1 MNGRSS
7 VSLPIVQVKPAY
19 TAAMAKKIS
28 LPDVLADASTYYGN
42 SSAPRRHNVELAVHL
57 EDGWLVPPGG
67 QFSYVEHVGKVSQ
80 AEGFVTGFGI
90 VASPE
95 NDGSVTTAPVV
106 GGGICQVST
115 TIFQA
120 AFWAGLRIDERYEHP
135 YWLQTYG
142 EPPRGMKGLDAM
154 VNVEDDWSLDLKF
167 TNTTGNWI
175 AVVVTADGERVT
187 AQIRGTDPGW
197 TVQVFD
203 PVITDVIPADTR
215 TYYTESPELPS
226 GQELQVE
233 TAQEGFTATVH
244 RVVTDRE
251 GKVVDDLALTSTY
264 APSRTTILRGTGP
277 ADG

>member
-1 MNGRSS
+1 
-7 VSLPIVQVKPAY
+7 VTVKPAV
-19 TAAMAKKIS
+19 TASQAKKIK
-28 LPDVLADASTYYGN
+28 LPDVLAEASTYYDN
-42 SSAPRRHNVELAVHL
+42 SSEPRRHNVETAVRL
-57 EDGWLVPPGG
+57 ENGWLVPPGG
-67 QFSYVEHVGKVSQ
+67 QFSYVEHVGKVSE

-90 VASPE
+90 VTSPE
-95 NDGSVTTAPVV
+95 NDGTVTTAPVI

-175 AVVVTADGERVT
+175 AVVVIADGERVT
-187 AQIRGTDPGW
+187 AQIRGTNPGW

-203 PVITDVIPADTR
+203 PVITNVVPADTR
-215 TYYTESPELPS
+215 TYYTESPELPQ

-233 TAQEGFTATVH
+233 TAQEGFTAAVH
-244 RVVTDRE
+244 RVVTDRN
-251 GKVVDDLALTSTY
+251 GQVVDDYVLTSTY
-264 APSRTTILRGTGP
+264 APSRNTILRGTGS
-277 ADG
+277 GSG